1 MKNKSLLPILVLAAM
16 TLTACNLPNNSSQA
30 ESKPQESVPAEVSS
44 ETQDSS
50 EEAPVSSQDTP
61 VSSEEAPVSSEE
73 PVSSEDPIQYGV
85 AIANKAALQGEWYAN
100 TTRDLDVTLTPA
112 ANPLQELNKKNLTVT
127 SSDPEVVAVT
137 GLGLKSLKA
146 GTATITVKY
155 HDATDTVAVTILDNS
170 AKAKYGVAHEGTA
183 EDPFTNED
191 ALAVAKH
198 EKYEGEVYYV
208 KGKIASFYNA
218 PGSRTDGMVAYFLEP
233 ATAGGEKF
241 EIYKCF
247 KSDGSALTDDDIWV
261 GGTATA
267 YGAFTKYNDQ
277 YETSSAVFV
286 SCEGNKPQ
294 ARQTLT
300 KTFAETLALGVALA
314 DGADSYDYIKF
325 QGYVTK
331 VSGNN
336 YFLTATKGEAIVSGK
351 SDEAHGSRDI
361 YTNAIEL
368 YNAGTVSELAAI
380 LLDGAKVEVTM
391 VVKNYHGTVENGLNL
406 TKDDVTLIEAGQPW
420 AVPTIKKTVA
430 EAITVI
436 NALED
441 GKTTEDVYEIE
452 GYITAVTTAWSAQ
465 YKNIS
470 YTIGD
475 TADAAAT
482 AVITVFRSQVTEGTD
497 GSALKA
503 GDKVKVVGNLQK
515 YVKESVMT
523 PELTSGKTTLLEA
536 GADLPVDV
544 TDVDAAST
552 AKTIAE
558 IRAYAAAD
566 TTVLAKVTGVAE
578 NNYGNAKYG
587 NFHLVD
593 PATGKEI
600 TIYGGYTDATFTKTG
615 ANFAT
620 KTKTTAIT
628 SAIIGHTVTVY
639 GTIGSYNGVG
649 QLVDALV
656 VAGDAYTGDVKVTA
670 ASNDSAMGT
679 AAVSAASVAYGA
691 EVTVTPT
698 PASGYQVA
706 KVEVKRASKT
716 EEIAAVEGVY
726 KFNAQILNDV
736 VVTFEEAPAAGVAK
750 ATLKYKGTE
759 NKTGAD
765 FTGDALAEILNLDK
779 TIFSVTYSK
788 GGANEM
794 ALRTDGIRMYGL
806 KQTANG
812 NSFTVTAASGYNIK
826 TIKITFDS
834 DSYAECAV
842 IKAGDT
848 AVTAA
853 DGVYTIN
860 GSAFTVL
867 DDNTSKTSNTQVRFQ
882 EIEIV
887 YEEASAQPEIAQPT
901 GTFFASA
908 EITDAGKVALSTE
921 NSIVPIFITLGAE
934 NAVSLNIN
942 GKAVPATLKS
952 YDKTNGNLV
961 INTTAF
967 GDLSMTYNPENGRL
981 EKLSVV
987 AATGVLKYDAGQS
1000 LRGNDELKYWNC
1012 DGETADLQAQFNRR
1026 SGNSSWAL
1034 DSEED
1039 RIVKNTEH
1047 AISGS
1052 ALQVNKKS
1060 DNKER
1065 ISLALKD
1072 FSQPFNARN
1081 ISLWVYNDGESSVNL
1096 QAFYYKSANY
1106 GGYQQIFSGK
1116 ACPAG
1121 QWTYISVGFTAA
1133 DIYAFQFVIAQG
1145 TASTLI
1151 FDDICLF

>member
-16 TLTACNLPNNSSQA
+16 TLTACNLPNSSSQA

-44 ETQDSS
+44 ETPISS
-50 EEAPVSSQDTP
+50 EEQT
-61 VSSEEAPVSSEE
+61 
-73 PVSSEDPIQYGV
+73 SSEDPIQYGV
-85 AIANKAALQGEWYAN
+85 TIANKEALQGEWYAN

-233 ATAGGEKF
+233 ATAGGERF

-452 GYITAVTTAWSAQ
+452 GYITAVTTAWSTQ

-475 TADAAAT
+475 TADAATT

-552 AKTIAE
+552 AKTVAE
-558 IRAYAAAD
+558 ISAYKAAD
-566 TTVLAKVTGVAE
+566 TTILAKVTGVAE

-628 SAIIGHTVTVY
+628 SDIIGHTVTVY
-639 GTIGSYNGVG
+639 GTVGAYKEVG
-649 QLVDALV
+649 QLVDTLV
-656 VAGDAYTGDVKVTA
+656 VVGDAYTGNVNVTA

-726 KFNAQILNDV
+726 KFNAQIVNEVL
-736 VVTFEEAPAAGVAK
+736 VTFEEIPAAGVSKAK
-750 ATLKYKGTE
+750 MEYTDTTTTKNMAE
-759 NKTGAD
+759 TGNAALV
-765 FTGDALAEILNLDK
+765 GLDA
-779 TIFSVTYSK
+779 TIFSVDAGKGEASNLPGLNKSKYIALYSK
-788 GGANEM
+788 KSN
-794 ALRTDGIRMYGL
+794 
-806 KQTANG
+806 TAEG
-812 NSFTVTAASGYNIK
+812 KGSFFDVTIAEGYQIK
-826 TIKITFDS
+826 TIKIDFKQNATDASVFVGENLV
-834 DSYAECAV
+834 A
-842 IKAGDT
+842 
-848 AVTAA
+848 AA
-853 DGVYTIN
+853 DGSYAIN
-860 GSAFTVL
+860 GRTFRVQ
-867 DDNTSKTSNTQVRFQ
+867 NTYKSDGTANNQVHINN
-882 EIEIV
+882 IEIV

-908 EITDAGKVALSTE
+908 EITDTGKTALGTT
-921 NSIVPIFITLGAE
+921 NGIVPIFITLGAE
-934 NAVSLNIN
+934 NAVSLSIN

-961 INTTAF
+961 INTTAY

-987 AATGVLKYDAGQS
+987 SATSVLKYDAGQS
-1000 LRGNDELKYWNC
+1000 LRGDSELKYWNC

-1081 ISLWVYNDGESSVNL
+1081 ISLWVYNSGESSVNL
-1096 QAFYYKSANY
+1096 QAFYYKTANY
-1106 GGYQQIFSGK
+1106 GGFQQIFSGK